1 MLGGVP
7 MPTGRPIGLTLAQAA
22 KAASRAFDEALTAAG
37 GSLPIWLIMV
47 SLRTEQLG
55 TQRELADSIGIK
67 AATLTH
73 HLNAM
78 ESAGLVERRR
88 NPDNRRVHDVR
99 LSERGDALF
108 ERLAAAAIA
117 HDRRLRTGL
126 APDEIA
132 TLTRLLTKIHH
143 NVST

>member
-1 MLGGVP
+1 

-22 KAASRAFDEALTAAG
+22 KAASRAFDDALTAAG

-47 SLRTEQLG
+47 SLRTERLG

-78 ESAGLVERRR
+78 ERAGLVERRR

-99 LSERGDALF
+99 LSEHGDALF
-108 ERLAAAAIA
+108 DRLAAAAIA
-117 HDRRLRTGL
+117 HDQRLRAGL
-126 APDEIA
+126 TPDEITTLA
-132 TLTRLLTKIHH
+132 GLLTRIQA
-143 NVST
+143 NVTGC